1 MDFDSREVARM
12 WRVYRTVHQLCRD
25 RNYLVAS
32 SDLDRTLEQFRAE
45 FAPSGRVDRV
55 RLTFVVQKKDDP
67 SNQMFV
73 FFPEGKSVGVGQV
86 REYIGKMTK
95 ESVTNGII
103 VYSGT
108 MSPSTDK
115 VRAAL
120 AANNR
125 LEKFHEGDLL
135 INITEH
141 DLVPQHKILSDE
153 QKKEILRRY
162 RLRETQLPRIN
173 LDDPVARYYG
183 MVRGQVVQI
192 IRPSETAGKYVTY
205 RMCM

>member
-1 MDFDSREVARM
+1 MDFDSREIARM
-12 WRVYRTVHQLCRD
+12 WRVYRTVHQMCKD

-32 SDLDRTLEQFRAE
+32 GDLDRTLEQFKAE
-45 FAPSGRVDRV
+45 FAPSGKVDRV

-103 VYSGT
+103 VYSGS

-115 VRAAL
+115 IRAAL
-120 AANNR
+120 PANHR
-125 LEKFHEGDLL
+125 LEKFHESDLL
-135 INITEH
+135 VNITEH
-141 DLVPQHKILSDE
+141 DLVPQHKILSEE
-153 QKKEILRRY
+153 QKREILKRY
-162 RLRETQLPRIN
+162 RLRETQLPRISI
-173 LDDPVARYYG
+173 DDPVARYYG

-192 IRPSETAGKYVTY
+192 IRPSETAGRYVTY